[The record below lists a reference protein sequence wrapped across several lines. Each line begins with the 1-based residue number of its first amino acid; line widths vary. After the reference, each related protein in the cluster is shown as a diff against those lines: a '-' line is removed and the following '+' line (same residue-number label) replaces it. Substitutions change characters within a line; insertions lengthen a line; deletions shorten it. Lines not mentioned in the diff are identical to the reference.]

1 MNRSELVA
9 ELARSKRLSRR
20 LAERLVKAFFEE
32 ISSALARGERVEL
45 RGFGVFETHKR
56 RTFLGKH
63 PRTGESILV
72 SPGRTVHFKPSQK
85 LRGRINR

>member
-1 MNRSELVA
+1 MNRSDLVTK
-9 ELARSKRLSRR
+9 LARNKRLSRR

-63 PRTGESILV
+63 PRTGKSILV
-72 SPGRTVHFKPSQK
+72 SPGRTVHFRASRK
-85 LRGRINR
+85 LRERLNR

>member
-1 MNRSELVA
+1 MNRSDLVA
-9 ELARSKRLSRR
+9 ELARKKRLSRR
-20 LAERLVKAFFEE
+20 LAEKLVRAFFEE

-72 SPGRTVHFKPSQK
+72 SPGRTVHFRASRK
-85 LRGRINR
+85 LKKSLNR